1 MPKGAKP
8 LRDKGDGKVSSLS
21 LSFCFFFFVVQVLL
35 GFSFYIEVRL
45 ETEIS
50 PILHM

>member
-1 MPKGAKP
+1 MHKGAKP
-8 LRDKGDGKVSSLS
+8 LREKGDGIVSSLS
-21 LSFCFFFFVVQVLL
+21 LFLFFLGQVLL

-50 PILHM
+50 PILHV